1 VEWAE
6 MEIEEILNMGAYR
19 KNSRMLSLRRIL
31 AIVL

>member
-1 VEWAE
+1 